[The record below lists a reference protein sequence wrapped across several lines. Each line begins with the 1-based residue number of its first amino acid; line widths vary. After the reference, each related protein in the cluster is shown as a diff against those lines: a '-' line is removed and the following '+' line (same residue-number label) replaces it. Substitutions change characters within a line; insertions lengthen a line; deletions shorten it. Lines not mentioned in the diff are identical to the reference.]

1 MVVTMKIRIS
11 LFFLLILVA
20 GYSHAEL
27 KIGYV
32 DLGKVMEKSP
42 QAAKAKTR
50 LENEFSSRI
59 KTLKSQ
65 GKELQNLEDKLNKDA
80 AIMSEEERRKL
91 EKDVLDK
98 RRDAARAQQELS
110 EDMNLRR
117 NEEMGNLQKHL
128 FEVVKSLAKEES
140 YDLLITDV
148 LYVNEQLDVTNRVL
162 QKLETIAQ

>member
-1 MVVTMKIRIS
+1 MKIRIS

-117 NEEMGNLQKHL
+117 NEEMGNMQKHL